1 MTADDYLRLALHT
14 GSPDAAAVYAEKGL
28 RFASDRVDAETR
40 VLLLREI
47 YRSHLFARRVRSA
60 HAVARKMVRLGVAQ
74 EIAHVDLGRAC
85 MALGWWQ
92 RAAQA
97 YRIAARN
104 APASRRAL
112 HWFSAGIALHH
123 DGRFDEA
130 LGALER
136 AVRWSIGTR
145 PLHRAYEA
153 VVRLDAGE
161 EVDSI
166 TDLAERM
173 TDLEA
178 ARCGEGFGRYVL
190 GLLCAETGDLAGA
203 RRNLAAFVR
212 RNRADPMRAVTL
224 AHALRRARRCLRA
237 MRPAPLPPPVS

>member
-130 LGALER
+130 LGALR
-136 AVRWSIGTR
+136 AARDLLPTR
-145 PLHRAYEA
+145 GAAGGGASSSSPAAAAAAASPSSSSSDQIDAALEG
-153 VVRLDAGE
+153 VRLRSE
-161 EVDSI
+161 
-166 TDLAERM
+166 
-173 TDLEA
+173 
-178 ARCGEGFGRYVL
+178 
-190 GLLCAETGDLAGA
+190 
-203 RRNLAAFVR
+203 LAA
-212 RNRADPMRAVTL
+212 AIEAEE
-224 AHALRRARRCLRA
+224 
-237 MRPAPLPPPVS
+237 